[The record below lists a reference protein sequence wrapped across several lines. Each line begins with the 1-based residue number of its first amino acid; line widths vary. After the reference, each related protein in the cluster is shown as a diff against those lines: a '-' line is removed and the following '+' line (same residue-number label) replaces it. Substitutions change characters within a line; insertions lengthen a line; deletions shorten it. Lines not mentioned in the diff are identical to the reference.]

1 MSARVVFVT
10 GSSTG
15 IGEATALQ
23 FARLGDTVYATMRTP
38 DRSGDTL
45 RAASQLEGLDL
56 TLVAL
61 DVNDEHSVARAVGAA
76 LERSG
81 HIDVLV
87 NNAGIGSLTSVEAA
101 LMEDAK
107 AVFETNVFGLVEIIR
122 RALPALRETRGV
134 VCNIT
139 SCSILAPVPFF
150 AAYRASKAA
159 VSALGESLRTELAGT
174 GGRVLEVQ
182 PGAIRTDMLAGSEGP
197 PETGTLEAY
206 QRVAEHFQRL
216 RDATRDQFEEV
227 DVAARAIV
235 DGILDDTAMHR
246 LAPDAMSAGMLAA
259 WRASDDETILRG
271 FLAALGE
278 GARD

>member
-1 MSARVVFVT
+1 VEASGPALVT
-10 GSSTG
+10 GASRG
-15 IGEATALQ
+15 IGRAVALELA
-23 FARLGDTVYATMRTP
+23 ARGFEVVATMRDP
-38 DRSGDTL
+38 ASGKDLAEAGL
-45 RAASQLEGLDL
+45 RVE
-56 TLVAL
+56 AL
-61 DVNDEHSVARAVGAA
+61 DVDRPGSFAPPVG
-76 LERSG
+76 LR
-81 HIDVLV
+81 VLV
-87 NNAGIGSLTSVEAA
+87 NNAGIEGPQRPLEATPIEA
-101 LMEDAK
+101 WRRI
-107 AVFETNVFGLVEIIR
+107 FETNVFGLVEIIR

-174 GGRVLEVQ
+174 GVRVLEVQ